1 MTPEEKQAC
10 ERMWDDLNKVFCTY
24 FVLSGSE
31 RHPALLH
38 VKQAMFEL
46 NTLIPGYKCHVC
58 AYACAD
64 GSCSER
70 QSPTVDD
77 TCHIIAERRSK
88 SRD

>member
-24 FVLSGSE
+24 FVLPDSE
-31 RHPALLH
+31 RREALLH

-46 NTLIPGYKCHVC
+46 NKLIPGYKCRVC
-58 AYACAD
+58 AYSCAD

-77 TCHIIAERRSK
+77 TCHITAERRSK
-88 SRD
+88 S